1 MKISAIKTNLFEVHE
16 DFTSFVLSHVS
27 FLKEESVLAISS
39 KLFSIAQNRFI
50 PMPPTHEAFLQI
62 VAHESGELLPK
73 NPSILHEDEDRFPIV
88 PTISQNNFFLNA
100 GVDKSNTNGQLL
112 LLPSLIFEPLEELW
126 VALRK
131 QHSLEKLGLLLI
143 DSHCLPLRAGV
154 VGTCLG
160 WYGFNPLESLKGQK
174 DLYGYPLRVTQVN
187 VADSLAVSADYVMGQ
202 SHQSTPMALIEDAF
216 PITFRQNPPSL
227 KEKNEFFISRKKDLY
242 GAIFN
247 K

>member
-1 MKISAIKTNLFEVHE
+1 MKISAIKTNFFKANEN
-16 DFTSFVLSHVS
+16 FTSFVLSQIPL
-27 FLKEESVLAISS
+27 LKEESVLAISS
-39 KLFSIAQNRFI
+39 KLLSIAQNRYM
-50 PMPPTHEAFLQI
+50 PMPSTHDGFLQI

-73 NPSILHEDEDRFPIV
+73 NPSIQHEDEDSFPIV

-100 GVDKSNTNGQLL
+100 GVDKSNTNGRLL
-112 LLPSLIFEPLEELW
+112 LLPSRIFEPLEELW
-126 VALRK
+126 FALRK

-174 DLYGYPLRVTQVN
+174 DLYGYPLRVSQVN

-216 PITFRQNPPSL
+216 PITFRNHPPSA
-227 KEKNEFFISRKKDLY
+227 KEKDEFFISRKKDLY
-242 GAIFN
+242 GAIF
-247 K
+247 KM